1 MRVRSAAIAMAL
13 ALATVLAGEV
23 SVLVAQSSG
32 VIRLESIRAIPAH
45 LAGEFEEPAGFAR
58 QPDGTTLVFDR
69 RRHAVYTIDPA
80 RSAVTRLLDIGYERG
95 RLLRPTAFD
104 VHRNGT
110 FVVADAPGLQPRISV
125 FEANGRLLNYFEITG
140 TARPRLTI
148 GNTVLNGI
156 ASARLLGDTILLNM
170 PEQGALIS
178 EYSIAGTPVRT
189 FGTPRATGHERNPDV
204 HLAMNAALPVPSPDG
219 HVYVV
224 FQAGVPMFRKY
235 TEAGTLVFERVVQ
248 SRQLDPHVMTMPTE
262 WPLRTV
268 DGLTFPFVIPMVR
281 AAAVDP
287 RGRLWIA
294 TLTSHVYVFDPE
306 GEKVA
311 TYQLIGAGPILPD
324 SMWFTPDGHL
334 LVSPGLYEF
343 LPDA

>member
-1 MRVRSAAIAMAL
+1 MRVRGAAIAMAL

-69 RRHAVYTIDPA
+69 RRHAVFTIDAA
-80 RSAVTRLLDIGYERG
+80 RSAVSRLVDIGYERG
-95 RLLRPTAFD
+95 RLLRPAAFD
-104 VHRNGT
+104 VHGNGT

-156 ASARLLGDTILLNM
+156 ASARLLGATILLNM
-170 PEQGALIS
+170 PEQGALVS

-189 FGTPRATGHERNPDV
+189 FGTLRATGHEHNPDV
-204 HLAMNAALPVPSPDG
+204 HLAMNAALPVPAPDD

-235 TEAGTLVFERVVQ
+235 TRAGTLVFERVVQ
-248 SRQLDPHVMTMPTE
+248 GRQLDPHIMTMPTE

-294 TLTSHVYVFDPE
+294 TLTSHVYVFDGD

-343 LPDA
+343 DPDA